1 MLAGVRMLLPGVAI
15 LAVALLGHALLPPPY
30 ASGRAPAAQEATLPL
45 RTPSPELDP
54 ALAEFVV
61 DAATGLAVSAPTHP
75 VFSGEPGP
83 AYAALRSGGVRLSEG
98 WGTGPTR
105 AAAVTE
111 AIDSARDALSREDLE
126 TIDSV
131 ELSIGEPV
139 DLLDQPGET
148 NRLTNVHRGVLGLQ
162 VALGERVVRFAPSQ
176 MIANNLSFDAALG
189 DAAVTLEVSEDELDA
204 DAQIGTFTA
213 QQLLVTIEPEEIVW
227 MFRGNEVVPPEAV
240 TEESVADLASS
251 LGDWLVSNV
260 QADGRMTYK
269 YWPSRGEEST
279 ANNTIRQWMATV
291 ALGRT
296 ATVRANDDI
305 HDLARQN
312 IEYNLATFYETEGD
326 LGLIVEA
333 DGDVKLGA
341 VALAALALVE
351 HPDRADF
358 AAEES
363 SLRRT
368 VDALWQPDG
377 SFRTFHRPASRNDN
391 QNFYPGEALLL
402 WSTLLAEDPDAQLL
416 ERFMRSFHYY
426 RDWHRDQPNPA
437 FVPWHTQAYVAAWE
451 VTGEADL
458 RDFVFEMNDWLLDL
472 QQWDEAE
479 YPDLRGRFHDPD
491 KPVYGPPHASS
502 DGVYL
507 ESLAAAYRLANAV
520 DDRARAE
527 RYRVAIDRTLR
538 DVMQLHFE
546 DEVDLFYV
554 SRPDPVRGGVRT
566 TPYDNEIR
574 VDNVQ
579 HNLMGI
585 LDVLAA
591 FEASDYRDR

>member
-1 MLAGVRMLLPGVAI
+1 
-15 LAVALLGHALLPPPY
+15 
-30 ASGRAPAAQEATLPL
+30 
-45 RTPSPELDP
+45 
-54 ALAEFVV
+54 
-61 DAATGLAVSAPTHP
+61 
-75 VFSGEPGP
+75 
-83 AYAALRSGGVRLSEG
+83 
-98 WGTGPTR
+98 
-105 AAAVTE
+105 
-111 AIDSARDALSREDLE
+111 
-126 TIDSV
+126 
-131 ELSIGEPV
+131 
-139 DLLDQPGET
+139 
-148 NRLTNVHRGVLGLQ
+148 
-162 VALGERVVRFAPSQ
+162 
-176 MIANNLSFDAALG
+176 
-189 DAAVTLEVSEDELDA
+189 
-204 DAQIGTFTA
+204 
-213 QQLLVTIEPEEIVW
+213 
-227 MFRGNEVVPPEAV
+227 
-240 TEESVADLASS
+240 
-251 LGDWLVSNV
+251 
-260 QADGRMTYK
+260 MTYK

-279 ANNTIRQWMATV
+279 ANNTIRQWMATI

-296 ATVRANDDI
+296 ATVRADNDI

-402 WSTLLAEDPDAQLL
+402 WSTLLAENPDGQLL
-416 ERFMRSFHYY
+416 DRFMRSFEYY
-426 RDWHRDQPNPA
+426 RDWHRGQPNPA

-458 RDFVFEMNDWLLDL
+458 RNFVFEMNDWLLDL

-491 KPVYGPPHASS
+491 KPGYGPPHASS

-507 ESLAAAYRLANAV
+507 ESLAAAHRLAIAV
-520 DDRARAE
+520 DDQARAE
-527 RYRVAIDRTLR
+527 RYRVAINRTLR

-554 SRPDPVRGGVRT
+554 SRPHPVTGGIRT

-585 LDVLAA
+585 
-591 FEASDYRDR
+591 FEVMAIFGEARQEGP